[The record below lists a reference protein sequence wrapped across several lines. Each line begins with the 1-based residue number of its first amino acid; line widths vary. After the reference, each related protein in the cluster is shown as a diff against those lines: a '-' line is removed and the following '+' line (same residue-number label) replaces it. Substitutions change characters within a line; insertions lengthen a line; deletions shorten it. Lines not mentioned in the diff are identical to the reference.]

1 MVEQHLNV
9 SFHVFFRGQGKQTK
23 RAPRQLHARAAK
35 RERERD
41 NEMRERDRKGRLLSA
56 RSKTALKS
64 RFTYKSQ
71 CASSRL
77 KADYTQTYGE
87 RGRRRERKKET
98 DSQRGQTNAHR

>member
-1 MVEQHLNV
+1 MFFFVVKVNKRSERQGNCI
-9 SFHVFFRGQGKQTK
+9 HVQS
-23 RAPRQLHARAAK
+23 
-35 RERERD
+35 RERD

-77 KADYTQTYGE
+77 KADYTGRQREGE
-87 RGRRRERKKET
+87 GEGEGEKERK
-98 DSQRGQTNAHR
+98 RQTVSGGKQTHIVN